1 MGIVRQRTLPEQ
13 TAEDQPTRRRR
24 SLPRAAIV
32 TMRPAEWMKNV
43 FVLAPIAFTDKLDS
57 AEAVAR
63 SAAAFL
69 AFCAVASAGYV
80 VNDLRDREL
89 DRQHPTKRNRPIAR
103 GELRPGAAVTLAV
116 TLAVVGLVLAALASW
131 AAFGILVGYA
141 VLTTTYSAGLKNFV
155 IIDVMAIATGFV
167 LRVEAGV
174 AAIDAPETS
183 WLLMCT
189 GMLAMLLGFTKR
201 RQEAVMELDNGL
213 RTRPVLEHYS
223 LPFLDQMVAIAAGG
237 TIITYALSTV
247 NSENIGEGMLATA
260 VPVVY
265 AVLRYLYLIYH
276 RRDNRSTAQLVASDP
291 GIIGAGVVWIVLA
304 AVLRYA

>member
-1 MGIVRQRTLPEQ
+1 MSPSQRSRTPF
-13 TAEDQPTRRRR
+13 
-24 SLPRAAIV
+24 RAALV
-32 TMRPAEWMKNV
+32 TMRPAEWMKNA
-43 FVLAPIAFTDKLDS
+43 FVLAPIAFTDQLDS
-57 AEAVAR
+57 FDAVAHI
-63 SAAAFL
+63 AAAFL

-89 DRQHPTKRNRPIAR
+89 DRQHPTKQNRPIAR
-103 GELRPGAAVTLAV
+103 GELQPAAAAVLAV
-116 TLAVVGLVLAALASW
+116 ALAAGGLVLAALASW
-131 AAFGILVGYA
+131 AAFAIVVGYA
-141 VLTTTYSAGLKNFV
+141 ALTTTYSAGLKNFV

-174 AAIDAPETS
+174 AAIHAPETS
-183 WLLMCT
+183 WLVMCT

-201 RQEAVMELDNGL
+201 RQEAVSELHDGL

-237 TIITYALSTV
+237 TILTYALSTV
-247 NSENIGEGMLATA
+247 NSENIGERMLATS

-276 RRDNRSTAQLVASDP
+276 RGDHRSTAQLVASDP
-291 GIIGAGVVWIVLA
+291 GIIGAGIVWIVLA

>member
-1 MGIVRQRTLPEQ
+1 LNRNIVTQRRGL
-13 TAEDQPTRRRR
+13 
-24 SLPRAAIV
+24 LRAAIV
-32 TMRPAEWMKNV
+32 EMRPAEWMKNA
-43 FVLAPIAFTDKLDS
+43 FVLAPIAFTDQLDS
-57 AEAVAR
+57 FDAVLHI
-63 SAAAFL
+63 AAAFL

-89 DRQHPTKRNRPIAR
+89 DRQHPTKQNRPIAC
-103 GELRPGAAVTLAV
+103 GELQPGAAMVMAVALA
-116 TLAVVGLVLAALASW
+116 AGGLVLAALASW
-131 AAFGILVGYA
+131 AAFAIVVGYA

-174 AAIDAPETS
+174 AAIHAPETS
-183 WLLMCT
+183 WLVMCT

-201 RQEAVMELDNGL
+201 RQEAVSELHDGL

-237 TIITYALSTV
+237 TILTYALSTV
-247 NSENIGEGMLATA
+247 NSENIGERMLGTA

-276 RRDNRSTAQLVASDP
+276 KGDNRSTAQLVASDP

-304 AVLRYA
+304 AILRYA